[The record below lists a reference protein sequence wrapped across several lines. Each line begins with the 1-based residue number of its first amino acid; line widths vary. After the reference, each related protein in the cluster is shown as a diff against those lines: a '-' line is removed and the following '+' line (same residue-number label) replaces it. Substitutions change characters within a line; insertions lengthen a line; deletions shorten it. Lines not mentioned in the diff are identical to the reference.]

1 MSVILWRL
9 VNSSRIWR
17 CCWVP
22 CSSLF
27 FIFVCFVWL
36 VVIVTAFMCCLCAR
50 WHCHFPY
57 WYSVFIPLKM
67 DPRLHMQY
75 FYAVKSFLFLYGG
88 LYCHDCK
95 ISKLGSSGCGNFVS
109 WSATHV
115 GFVILPAGLKVC
127 CWPYIPFIVDV
138 TYYSVDGV
146 GVGTGDV
153 LFDGPVS
160 SVPWRNKRSKT
171 RSCSFPR

>member
-1 MSVILWRL
+1 MLLS
-9 VNSSRIWR
+9 
-17 CCWVP
+17 
-22 CSSLF
+22 
-27 FIFVCFVWL
+27 
-36 VVIVTAFMCCLCAR
+36 
-50 WHCHFPY
+50 
-57 WYSVFIPLKM
+57 
-67 DPRLHMQY
+67 
-75 FYAVKSFLFLYGG
+75 AVLKSFLYFCLFRLAGC
-88 LYCHDCK
+88 YCYCFYVLSMCEMTLSFPVLVFCVHTLKDGSQ
-95 ISKLGSSGCGNFVS
+95 IAHAVFFTQSSLSFSFTAASTATIVRYLSWGSSGCGNFVS
-109 WSATHV
+109 WSATHF